1 MTNQRMRRS
10 SGGRQYASLRHSVE
24 RIGQKKHPFRMAA
37 QKIRGLIAH
46 VGDDR
51 KSRLLDLRPYRRFE
65 VGDGREARAV
75 GHGIELL
82 VAGIANGGESAF
94 RRLALAL
101 GTARDEEDGDAQR
114 PRLLEYLQD
123 GNDGGVPAAMLP
135 RGPSPTR

>member
-82 VAGIANGGESAF
+82 VAGIANGGEIAF

-101 GTARDEEDGDAQR
+101 GKAPDEEDRDAQP
-114 PRLLEYLQD
+114 PRLLGYLP
-123 GNDGGVPAAMLP
+123 GGKDGGGAAEIVPTGAI
-135 RGPSPTR
+135 